1 MRKVILYIATSVDNF
16 IARKDGSVD
25 WLEKTPNPDNL
36 DYGYHSFYKSIDT
49 TLMGNATY
57 KEVLTFGIPFPYP
70 DKTNFVFTRTP
81 KADNSD
87 VSYISEDIPDFVSG
101 LKKQEGDD
109 IWLVGGGEI
118 NTILMNH
125 GLIDEIIIT
134 RIPTILGE
142 GIPLFAGAP
151 HESELILKELE
162 DFGNG
167 VVQLIYKPKPESDTA
182 P

>member
-1 MRKVILYIATSVDNF
+1 MRKVVLYIATSIDNF

-25 WLEKTPNPDNL
+25 WLDKTPNPDKS
-36 DYGYHSFYKSIDT
+36 DYGYFPFYKSVDT

-57 KEVLTFGIPFPYP
+57 KEVLSFDIPFPYP
-70 DKTNFVFTRTP
+70 DKTNYVFTRTP
-81 KADNSD
+81 MADNSD
-87 VSYISEDIPDFVSG
+87 VHYISKDIPAFVKQ
-101 LKKQEGDD
+101 LKVQEGAD

-118 NTILMNH
+118 NTLLMDH
-125 GLIDEIIIT
+125 DLIDEIIIT

-151 HESELILKELE
+151 VESEMTMERLE

-167 VVQLIYKPKPESDTA
+167 IIQMVYKPKSKSEIKP
-182 P
+182 

>member
-1 MRKVILYIATSVDNF
+1 MRKVVLYIATSIDNF

-25 WLEKTPNPDNL
+25 WLDKTPNPNNL

-49 TLMGNATY
+49 ILMGNATY
-57 KEVLTFGIPFPYP
+57 REVLSFDIPFPYP
-70 DKTNFVFTRTP
+70 DKTNYVFTRTP
-81 KADNSD
+81 IADNSD
-87 VSYISEDIPDFVSG
+87 VRYITGDISAFVKQ
-101 LKKQEGDD
+101 LKEQQGTD

-118 NTILMNH
+118 NTLLMDH
-125 GLIDEIIIT
+125 DLIDEIIIT

-151 HESELILKELE
+151 HESELALERLE

-167 VVQLIYKPKPESDTA
+167 IIQMMYKPKPKSENEL
-182 P
+182 

>member
-1 MRKVILYIATSVDNF
+1 MRKIVLYIATSIDNF

-25 WLEKTPNPDNL
+25 WLDKTPNPNNL
-36 DYGYHSFYKSIDT
+36 DYGYRAFYNGIDT

-57 KEVLTFGIPFPYP
+57 KEVLSFDIPFPYP
-70 DKTNFVFTRTP
+70 DKTNYVFTRTP
-81 KADNSD
+81 MADNSD
-87 VSYISEDIPDFVSG
+87 VRYISGDISTFVKQ
-101 LKKQEGDD
+101 LKEQQGTD

-118 NTILMNH
+118 NTLLMDQ

-142 GIPLFAGAP
+142 GISLFAGMP
-151 HESELILKELE
+151 HESELTLERLE

-167 VVQLIYKPKPESDTA
+167 VTQMVYRPKPKSKI
-182 P
+182 